1 MKKQLGRLVLILIAS
16 FMIIPFLYMFMT
28 SLRVTYTAYN
38 FKFVL
43 DDLTLKNYREI
54 FYNTSFIIYFLNS
67 LFISLS
73 GVLLTVVFS
82 SMAGYA
88 FAKLEFKGREKIFFF
103 MLMTLIIPSQVT
115 LLPLYVIM
123 RQLGWLN
130 TYMALILPLPTAVG
144 VFIMRQSILKVPR
157 DLMDAA
163 RIDGCSEFRIF
174 IEVVL
179 PLIKPAIIALSIFT
193 FIGAWNEFLWPLIAT
208 TSNSMRTLTVG
219 MASMNAQYSVN
230 YGLVMAGAT
239 MTFLPSF
246 IFYILLQKQF
256 EEGVALSGLKG

>member
-1 MKKQLGRLVLILIAS
+1 MKKQLGRLILILIAS

-38 FKFVL
+38 FNFAL

-67 LFISLS
+67 LFISMS
-73 GVLLTVVFS
+73 GVVLNVVFS

-103 MLMTLIIPSQVT
+103 MLLTLIIPSQVI

-123 RQLGWLN
+123 RHIGWLN
-130 TYMALILPLPTAVG
+130 TYMALILPIPTAVG
-144 VFIMRQSILKVPR
+144 VFIMRQSILKVPG
-157 DLMDAA
+157 DLMGAA

-174 IEVVL
+174 MEIVL

>member
-38 FKFVL
+38 FKFAL

-88 FAKLEFKGREKIFFF
+88 FAKLEFRGREKIFFF

>member
-1 MKKQLGRLVLILIAS
+1 MKKQLGRLILIIISS
-16 FMIIPFLYMFMT
+16 FMIIPFVYMFMT
-28 SLRVTYTAYN
+28 SLRVTYTAYD
-38 FKFVL
+38 FKFFL

-54 FYNTSFIIYFLNS
+54 FYNTNFIIYFFNS

-73 GVLLTVVFS
+73 GVVLNIIFS

-103 MLMTLIIPSQVT
+103 MLLTLIIPSQVT

-123 RQLGWLN
+123 RYLGWLN

-163 RIDGCSEFRIF
+163 RIDGCSEWRIF
-174 IEVVL
+174 LEVVL
-179 PLIKPAIIALSIFT
+179 PLIRPAIIALSIFT
-193 FIGAWNEFLWPLIAT
+193 FIGSWNEFLWPLIAT
-208 TSNSMRTLTVG
+208 TSDSMRTLTVG
-219 MASMNAQYSVN
+219 MASMNAQYTIN

-246 IFYILLQKQF
+246 IFYIFLQKQF

>member
-1 MKKQLGRLVLILIAS
+1 MKKQLGRLILILISS
-16 FMIIPFLYMFMT
+16 FMIIPFLYM
-28 SLRVTYTAYN
+28 
-38 FKFVL
+38 
-43 DDLTLKNYREI
+43 
-54 FYNTSFIIYFLNS
+54 
-67 LFISLS
+67 
-73 GVLLTVVFS
+73 LL
-82 SMAGYA
+82 
-88 FAKLEFKGREKIFFF
+88 
-103 MLMTLIIPSQVT
+103 TLIIPSQVT

-123 RQLGWLN
+123 RHLGWLN
-130 TYMALILPLPTAVG
+130 TYQALILPLPTAVG

-163 RIDGCSEFRIF
+163 RIDGCSEWRIF
-174 IEVVL
+174 VEVVL
-179 PLIKPAIIALSIFT
+179 PLIRPAIIALSIFT

-219 MASMNAQYSVN
+219 MASMNAQYTVN

-246 IFYILLQKQF
+246 IFYILLQRQF

>member
-1 MKKQLGRLVLILIAS
+1 MKKQLGRLILILISS

-28 SLRVTYTAYN
+28 SLRVTYTAYD
-38 FKFVL
+38 FKFAL
-43 DDLTLKNYREI
+43 DELTLKNYREI
-54 FYNTSFIIYFLNS
+54 FYNTNFIIYFFNS

-73 GVLLTVVFS
+73 GVILNVIFS

-103 MLMTLIIPSQVT
+103 MLLTLIIPSQVT

-123 RQLGWLN
+123 RHLGWLN
-130 TYMALILPLPTAVG
+130 TYQALILPLPTAVG
-144 VFIMRQSILKVPR
+144 VFIMRQSMLKIPR

-163 RIDGCSEFRIF
+163 RIDGCSEWRIF

-179 PLIKPAIIALSIFT
+179 PLIRPAIIALSIFT
-193 FIGAWNEFLWPLIAT
+193 FIGAWNEFLWPLIST
-208 TSNSMRTLTVG
+208 TSDSMRTLTVG
-219 MASMNAQYSVN
+219 MASMNAQYTVN

-246 IFYILLQKQF
+246 IFYILLQRQF

>member
-88 FAKLEFKGREKIFFF
+88 FAKLEFRGREKIFFF

-123 RQLGWLN
+123 RHLGWLN

-174 IEVVL
+174 MEVVL